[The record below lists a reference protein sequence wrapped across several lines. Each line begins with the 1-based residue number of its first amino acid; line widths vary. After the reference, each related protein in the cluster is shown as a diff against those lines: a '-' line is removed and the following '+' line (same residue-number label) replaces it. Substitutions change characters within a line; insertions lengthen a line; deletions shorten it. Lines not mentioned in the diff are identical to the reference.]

1 MIKKR
6 KGNYKKLSAKTLPK
20 VYDIISLGITILSV
34 FIFLFKVLFLFLYS
48 CFTVTKDK
56 YNYFIFFRIYQ

>member
-6 KGNYKKLSAKTLPK
+6 KGNYKKLSAKTLSK
-20 VYDIISLGITILSV
+20 VYDISLGITILSV
-34 FIFLFKVLFLFLYS
+34 FIFLFKVLFIFLYS
-48 CFTVTKDK
+48 RFTVTKDK

>member
-20 VYDIISLGITILSV
+20 VYDISLGITILSV
-34 FIFLFKVLFLFLYS
+34 FIFLLKVLFIFLYS
-48 CFTVTKDK
+48 RFTVTKDK